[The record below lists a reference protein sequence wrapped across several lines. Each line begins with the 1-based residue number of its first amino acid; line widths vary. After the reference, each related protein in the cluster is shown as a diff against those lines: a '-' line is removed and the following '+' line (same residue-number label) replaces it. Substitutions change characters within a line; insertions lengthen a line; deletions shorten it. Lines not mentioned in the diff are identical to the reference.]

1 MLQSYYKIILLQI
14 IPQNYITNL
23 VYVRDMVEEVN
34 YLHNQ
39 SKETCDEA
47 ESLMIEEEDPIQRY
61 LAPLYQ
67 CMVPHH

>member
-1 MLQSYYKIILLQI
+1 
-14 IPQNYITNL
+14 
-23 VYVRDMVEEVN
+23 MVEEVN